1 MSNFR
6 VAYLSSFPP
15 KICGIGSYTR
25 DLIAAMNRLTP
36 RITSRVIVLQSSK
49 EDYNYGP
56 EVVCKI
62 QSDNPDSFIRAATFL
77 NQADFNVIS
86 LQHEYGLYGGEMGDY
101 IIKLLERLK
110 VPVVT
115 ALHMVSVNPTAHQIF
130 VTQKIVEKSQIV
142 AVMTHRGKKD
152 LIKIYKVDEKKI
164 KVIPH
169 GAQDISCK
177 NPNLIKKKLGLAGKR
192 VLLSVNILRSSQGVD
207 LVIKA
212 LPAVLKKFPNL
223 IYVVIGPDPPGEKNK
238 NPYRVELEKLINQ
251 LGLKK
256 HVLFINRY
264 LPLDKVTEYI
274 QASDIFLTP
283 YRLPEESSSGSLA
296 YAVVAGKV
304 CISTPFGY
312 AKEVLGNG
320 RGRIVPWENSQA
332 IAEEIIN
339 LFSQPKIME
348 KISRLTYLYGRKMLW
363 FEVAKKYQK
372 VFLEAAPK

>member
-6 VAYLSSFPP
+6 IAYLSSFPP

-25 DLIAAMNRLTP
+25 DLIAAMNKLAP
-36 RITSRVIVLQSSK
+36 RITSRVIGLQSSK
-49 EDYNYGP
+49 ENYNYGP
-56 EVVCKI
+56 EVVYKI

-77 NQADFNVIS
+77 NQANFNVIS
-86 LQHEYGLYGGEMGDY
+86 LQHEYGLYGGKMGDY
-101 IIKLLERLK
+101 IINLLEKLK
-110 VPVVT
+110 IPVVT
-115 ALHMVSVNPTAHQIF
+115 TLHMVLINPTTHQLL
-130 VTQKIVEKSQIV
+130 VTKKIVDKSRFVI
-142 AVMTHRGKKD
+142 VMTHRSRQD
-152 LIKIYKVDEKKI
+152 LIKIYKADEKKI

-177 NPNLIKKKLGLAGKR
+177 NPNLIKKKLGLKEKK
-192 VLLSVNILRSSQGVD
+192 VLLTVNVIRSSRGVD

-212 LPAVLKKFPNL
+212 LSAVLKKFPNL
-223 IYVVIGPDPPGEKNK
+223 IYVVIGTDPPGEKNK
-238 NPYRVELEKLINQ
+238 NPYRAELEKLINQ

-256 HVLFINRY
+256 HVLFIDRY
-264 LPLDKVTEYI
+264 LPLDKVNEYI

-283 YRLPEESSSGSLA
+283 YRQPEESSSGSLA

-312 AKEVLGNG
+312 AKEVLGNR

-339 LFSQPKIME
+339 LFSHPKIME
-348 KISRLTYLYGRKMLW
+348 RLSKLTYRYGRKMIW
-363 FEVAKKYQK
+363 SEVAKKYQNI
-372 VFLEAAPK
+372 FLEAAQK